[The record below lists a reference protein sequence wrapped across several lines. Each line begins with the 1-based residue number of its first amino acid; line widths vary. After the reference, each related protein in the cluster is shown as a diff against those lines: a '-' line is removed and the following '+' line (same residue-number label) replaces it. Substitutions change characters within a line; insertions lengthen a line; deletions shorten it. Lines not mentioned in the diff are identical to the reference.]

1 MMYNVLIVGGGPAGA
16 ASANLLSR
24 AGLSVGLVY
33 EPGQHRFAGGESL
46 APSAK
51 PMLIELG
58 AWSAFQADAHRVCY
72 GNTSAWGSSHLAD
85 RSFIHSPFGNG
96 WHLDRPRFDDSLRQ
110 VARLAGATLL
120 PTRIMKV
127 ARHETGWLVSTD
139 DPTQSSL
146 TARFLIDASG
156 RRATVARTLGVP
168 IEHHDRQVAFM
179 GWFSAGSGA
188 APDEDSTTLIESVAD
203 GWFHTALLPTG
214 KRVVSFFTDGHL
226 PASKL
231 ARTRAG
237 FSALIQQTTHVAEC
251 LYRSGYQL
259 QGPPVAADARSGRL
273 TDATGPGWLAVGDAA
288 VRFDP
293 LSAQGVLSALYTG
306 ILGAK
311 AILNEQAGS
320 PDAFP
325 SYSGALDRLYDAFR
339 TNQSVYY
346 RQEQRWPSAP
356 FWQARLGAGFAA
368 INYPQS

>member
-1 MMYNVLIVGGGPAGA
+1 MLYDVLIVGGGPAGA
-16 ASANLLSR
+16 ASASLLSR
-24 AGLSVGLVY
+24 AGLSVGLAY
-33 EPGQHRFAGGESL
+33 DPGGPLFAGGESL

-51 PMLIELG
+51 PMLVELG
-58 AWSAFQADAHRVCY
+58 AWAAFQADAHRVCY

-96 WHLDRPRFDDSLRQ
+96 WHLDRPRFDDCLRQ
-110 VARLAGATLL
+110 VARQAGATLL
-120 PTRIMKV
+120 PTRITKI
-127 ARHETGWLVSTD
+127 ARQQTGWLVMPD
-139 DPTQSSL
+139 DPAQSPL

-156 RRATVARTLGVP
+156 RRALVGRALGIP

-179 GWFSAGSGA
+179 GWFTIANGTP
-188 APDEDSTTLIESVAD
+188 PDEEGTTLIESVAD

-231 ARTRAG
+231 AKTPAG
-237 FSALIQQTTHVAEC
+237 FSTLVRQTTHIAER
-251 LYRSGYQL
+251 LHRYGYQL

-273 TDATGPGWLAVGDAA
+273 AQATGSGWLAVGDAA
-288 VRFDP
+288 LRFDP

-311 AILNEQAGS
+311 AILSERAGA
-320 PDAFP
+320 DALP
-325 SYSGALDRLYDAFR
+325 SYARALHHLYEAFL
-339 TNQSVYY
+339 TNQTMYY

-356 FWQARLGAGFAA
+356 FWQARLNADSAV
-368 INYPQS
+368 INHLQS